1 MATFEHFYKSL
12 SPNSQ
17 VRGKEFENFVKWF
30 LKTDNL
36 WRRQVKEVWLW
47 DEHPQRD
54 EWGPDCGIDLVL
66 EHVNGGFWAIQAKCF
81 DPKNS
86 IRKEHMDSFIAD
98 ASDSRFK
105 GKLLVTSTNNIGPN
119 VDRLLTRH
127 KVVRILLDDLINSD
141 IEYPDNP
148 NKYKDIKIFDTPK
161 PYPHQEKA
169 IKKVVNELKKVDKG
183 QVIMACGTGKTLTSL
198 WIKEELEAKNVL
210 VLLPS
215 LSLLS
220 QTLREWN
227 KGAKTSFKWIC
238 VCSDKSVAKDDKS
251 KDEWIINT
259 SELGIPVTSS
269 TEDIK
274 KFITEKGSKIIFST
288 YQSSFLIASLQE
300 DKNIPKFDLVIAD
313 EAHRCVGRISNS
325 FGNILDDQKIRT
337 RKKLFF
343 TATPK
348 LLSTQIKRKAGEH
361 EINVASMDDEEIFGE
376 VLYKLNFSDA
386 LNNDPPLL
394 TDYQVVVVG
403 IDDPQILKII
413 TNRKLLTT
421 DGENVFDSES
431 LASKIALIKSL
442 KDYDLKRVIT
452 FHGRVKGAS
461 DFAKGLRQISEI
473 VPDQDK
479 PKGPIFC
486 EYVEGKMKT
495 SERNAKLKRLKNT
508 DSGARRVLSNARCL
522 SEGVDV
528 PTLDGVAFIDPKRSQ
543 VDIIQAVGRAIR
555 KSKDKKVGTI
565 ILPVYLGDLNDA
577 DEEIFL
583 SRFKD
588 IWKIILA
595 LKSQDDS
602 LMETIDKL
610 RIELGKRSASGS
622 KGNEGL
628 IKVIFD
634 IPEKITKRFSE
645 SLYTVL
651 IRETSDEWLENYG
664 KLKKFLIENDNNYPN
679 SESKLGIWVGNQR
692 NSKKT
697 DNLRKD
703 REDLLNEINF
713 IWDFLDHVWNRN
725 YELMA
730 DIYKK
735 QGYSHIPY
743 DLIVNG
749 IKLGSWQA
757 ELRKDR
763 KTLTP
768 ERLEKL
774 EKIGFIFNVAE
785 ERWYRRFKELTI
797 FLKENEKYPQYQTTL
812 GRWVNGQRT
821 KIRKGSLDKKK
832 LELLKS
838 INFIVNPYE
847 EFWKKSIL
855 ELAIFIKENGHSSP
869 PRKTSIGDWVPHL
882 RVDYKRGLLSS
893 EKIKELK
900 SIGFIFE
907 HIDQDWKENFN
918 KLRNYLKK
926 NNGKTPPS
934 GSKLNNWSNT
944 QRYNYKRG
952 KLIKEYIDLLNS
964 INFSWERD
972 DDGIWEKRYFE
983 LKGFLKSNNNK
994 LPIYNS
1000 SLGLWISRQRKRF
1013 KENNLDENKIKLLLE
1028 IGIDLKPLANS
1039 WEKQYENIKEYEIKN
1054 GHSSPPIRTKIG
1066 AWVSQQRTNY
1076 KKNLLSKE
1084 RIIKLNKLKPWRW
1097 RIK

>member
-148 NKYKDIKIFDTPK
+148 NNYRDIKILDTPK

-169 IKKVVNELKKVDKG
+169 IDKVVNELKKVNKG

-227 KGAKTSFKWIC
+227 KGARTSFKWIC

-274 KFITEKGSKIIFST
+274 KFLSEKGSKIIFST

-361 EINVASMDDEEIFGE
+361 EINVASMDDKEIFGE

-413 TNRKLLTT
+413 TNRKLLTS

-461 DFAKGLRQISEI
+461 DFAKGLRKISEI

-610 RIELGKRSASGS
+610 RIELGKRPESRS
-622 KGNEGL
+622 KGEEGL

-651 IRETSDEWLENYG
+651 VRETSDTWLENYG
-664 KLKKFLIENDNNYPN
+664 KLKTFLTKNNNDYP
-679 SESKLGIWVGNQR
+679 SGESNLGLWVGNQR
-692 NSKKT
+692 TQKKNGT
-697 DNLRKD
+697 LRKD
-703 REDLLNEINF
+703 REELLNEINF
-713 IWDFLDHVWNRN
+713 IWNFLDHIWDRN
-725 YELMA
+725 YELLKE
-730 DIYKK
+730 IYKK
-735 QGYSHIPY
+735 QGYSHIPNN
-743 DLIVNG
+743 LIVNG
-749 IKLGSWQA
+749 IKLGSWQQ

-763 KTLTP
+763 RKTSR

-774 EKIGFIFNVAE
+774 SRIGFIFNVSD
-785 ERWYRRFKELTI
+785 ERWYRNFNEFSI
-797 FLKENEKYPQYQTTL
+797 FLKENESYPQYLSKL
-812 GRWVNGQRT
+812 GRWVNAVRQSE
-821 KIRKGSLDKKK
+821 KKGSLDKKK

-838 INFIVNPYE
+838 INFIFSPFDE
-847 EFWKKSIL
+847 LWKKNISDL
-855 ELAIFIKENGHSSP
+855 EIFIKENGHGSP
-869 PRKTSIGDWVPHL
+869 PRNTSIGNWVPKL
-882 RVDYKRGLLSS
+882 RVDFKRGLLSN
-893 EKIKELK
+893 EKVKELK

-907 HIDQDWKENFN
+907 HVEEEWNMQFN
-918 KLRNYLKK
+918 DLKIFYEK
-926 NNGKTPPS
+926 NNGNPPPV
-934 GSKLNNWSNT
+934 GSKLNNWCNT
-944 QRYNYKRG
+944 QRDYFKKG
-952 KLIKEYIDLLNS
+952 KLSEKRINLLNS
-964 INFSWERD
+964 INFVWERND
-972 DDGIWEKRYFE
+972 EKIWKTRYLE
-983 LKGFLKSNNNK
+983 LKEFLKSNNGIFPK
-994 LPIYNS
+994 SQS
-1000 SLGLWISRQRKRF
+1000 SLGLWISRQRRLF
-1013 KENNLDENKIKLLLE
+1013 KENKLNNENIKLLKE
-1028 IGIDLKPLANS
+1028 IGIKLNPYGEEWDS
-1039 WEKQYENIKEYEIKN
+1039 QYENLKRYEIKN
-1054 GHSSPPIRTKIG
+1054 GNSSPPVRTKLG
-1066 AWVSQQRTNY
+1066 AWVTMQRMNY
-1076 KKNLLSKE
+1076 KKTILSKD
-1084 RIIKLNKLKPWRW
+1084 RIVKLEKLDTWVWSAK
-1097 RIK
+1097 